1 MNFKNFKIVR
11 KLKDL
16 SPKLKWTMFSQFQDY
31 KIGSRYID
39 YLIPEDKK
47 DINKD
52 NEKLEKMVRDTLIKE
67 FSPKIKDFISFNLLV
82 DVTVH
87 RIKEKQLRSMCDWED
102 IEL

>member
-16 SPKLKWTMFSQFQDY
+16 SPKLKWAMFSSLQDC
-31 KIGSRYID
+31 KIASRYID

-52 NEKLEKMVRDTLIKE
+52 VSVITNNKIRT
-67 FSPKIKDFISFNLLV
+67 SPKTCHYNKN
-82 DVTVH
+82 
-87 RIKEKQLRSMCDWED
+87 K
-102 IEL
+102 

>member
-1 MNFKNFKIVR
+1 MNFKNFKLVR
-11 KLKDL
+11 KINDI
-16 SPKLKWTMFSQFQDY
+16 SPKLKWRMFSEFQDC
-31 KIGSRYID
+31 KIASRYID

-67 FSPKIKDFISFNLLV
+67 FSPKIKDMKAFNMLV
-82 DVTVH
+82 DATVH
-87 RIKEKQLRSMCDWED
+87 NIKKKQLMADGEYEE